1 MPWRIIRKTFNLFRL
16 YSQFT
21 KLFPFSPAIES
32 LERVLGSDSI
42 SYRSIFDDSAYE
54 TTLVKKYLTENMFK
68 SFTEYDSK
76 PTIVDCIV
84 KADAL
89 DSHPLGII
97 ALNGD
102 CYTKFS
108 ELFEPII
115 QEINGLDNS
124 IEKHP
129 DSDWGD
135 ENQFEPLNS
144 DRIISIEF
152 SCSRSLTGFNF
163 ISGMN
168 EQDLQ
173 NVLSTVSFI

>member
-1 MPWRIIRKTFNLFRL
+1 
-16 YSQFT
+16 
-21 KLFPFSPAIES
+21 
-32 LERVLGSDSI
+32 
-42 SYRSIFDDSAYE
+42 
-54 TTLVKKYLTENMFK
+54 MFE
-68 SFTEYDSK
+68 SFTEYDNK

-84 KADAL
+84 KANAL

-115 QEINGLDNS
+115 KEINGLDNS
-124 IEKHP
+124 IEMQP
-129 DSDWGD
+129 VSDWGD
-135 ENQFEPLNS
+135 DNNQFEPLNT
-144 DRIISIEF
+144 DRIISIQI

-168 EQDLQ
+168 EQDLE
-173 NVLSTVSFI
+173 NVLTTVSLSYFLLYLIISSLK

>member
-1 MPWRIIRKTFNLFRL
+1 
-16 YSQFT
+16 
-21 KLFPFSPAIES
+21 
-32 LERVLGSDSI
+32 
-42 SYRSIFDDSAYE
+42 
-54 TTLVKKYLTENMFK
+54 MFE
-68 SFTEYDSK
+68 SFTEYDNK

-84 KADAL
+84 KTNAL

-115 QEINGLDNS
+115 KEINGLDNS

-129 DSDWGD
+129 ESDWGD
-135 ENQFEPLNS
+135 DSSQFEPLHS

-168 EQDLQ
+168 EQDLE
-173 NVLSTVSFI
+173 NVLHTVSFIYYVMVVWYELFEF

>member
-1 MPWRIIRKTFNLFRL
+1 MFC
-16 YSQFT
+16 
-21 KLFPFSPAIES
+21 FSPAIEC
-32 LERVLGSDSI
+32 LERAFGSDSM
-42 SYRSIFDDSAYE
+42 SYRSIFDNSAYE
-54 TTLVKKYLTENMFK
+54 TTLVKKYLTENMFE
-68 SFTEYDSK
+68 SFTEYDNK
-76 PTIVDCIV
+76 PNIVDCIV

-89 DSHPLGII
+89 VSHPLGII

-115 QEINGLDNS
+115 KEINSLDNS

-135 ENQFEPLNS
+135 ENQFETLNS
-144 DRIISIEF
+144 DRIISIEI

-168 EQDLQ
+168 EQDLE
-173 NVLSTVSFI
+173 NVLTTVGFFLIICDNN